1 MTMGG
6 ALWDSEK
13 PKIIII
19 IIKRE
24 RDSLGRNDYT

>member
-24 RDSLGRNDYT
+24 RERFTG